1 MKYQSKY
8 QKYLKDQITR
18 AESKWGRKHDYDEI
32 FKQQLRL
39 TIKEVEEFIGYPQKI
54 CCMGCRTGTEVFEF
68 KEKFPRSEV
77 HGIDITENI
86 NSIRTHLDVSIEL
99 QDFNNLP
106 VDWTDRFDL
115 VFSNSI
121 DHAFDPA
128 KTFKE
133 WKRVTKPD
141 GHLLIEFSTTPPN
154 NIEHSF
160 TISDVESLNPIV
172 MWESPERNLITGLF
186 KK

>member
-1 MKYQSKY
+1 MSYAQ
-8 QKYLKDQITR
+8 YLKDQKHR
-18 AESKWGRKHDYDEI
+18 ARTKWGRKHDYDEI

-39 TIKEVEEFIGYPQKI
+39 TIKDVRDQIGYPEKI

-68 KEKFPRSEV
+68 KEVFPKAEV
-77 HGIDITENI
+77 HGVDIAENI
-86 NSIRTHLDVSIEL
+86 STIRTHLDVRIEL
-99 QDFNNLP
+99 QDFNKLP
-106 VDWTDRFDL
+106 KDWQGRFDL

-121 DHAFDPA
+121 DHAFDPI
-128 KTFKE
+128 KTFSE
-133 WKRVTKPD
+133 WQRVTKPG
-141 GHLLIEFSTTPPN
+141 GHLLIEFSTTPAN

-160 TISDVESLNPIV
+160 TMADVKKLEPVI

>member
-1 MKYQSKY
+1 MSYQE
-8 QKYLKDQITR
+8 YLERQIYR
-18 AESKWGRKHDYDEI
+18 AESKWGRKHDFDEI

-39 TIKEVEEFIGYPQKI
+39 TIDEVKDHIGYPEKI
-54 CCMGCRTGTEVFEF
+54 CCMGCRQGTEVFEF
-68 KEKFPRSEV
+68 KEKFPRAEV
-77 HGIDITENI
+77 HGVDITENI
-86 NSIRTHLDVSIEL
+86 KSIKTHLDVIIEM
-99 QDFNNLP
+99 QDFNKLP
-106 VDWTDRFDL
+106 EDWADRFDL

-128 KTFKE
+128 TTFKE
-133 WKRVTKPD
+133 WKRVTKPG

-160 TISDVESLNPIV
+160 GIADVQKFTPVII
-172 MWESPERNLITGLF
+172 WESPERNIITGLF